1 MKRGAGAAGDC
12 LRDTARVPERELAP
26 EAPDLAA
33 EDADMPS
40 ADVDCKL
47 SSPVRATFLLG
58 GFIVRSEL
66 PEPLSLSLLL
76 REVGLHAASGL
87 LQTPVARRD
96 AADEGR
102 RETRL
107 QTESFQLL
115 KILLGGENVARKSP
129 LPQRYTATS
138 DNAKARELPIDP
150 VRLSGCEGRPQD
162 ARKDP
167 PFF

>member
-115 KILLGGENVARKSP
+115 KILWAARMLHERVRS
-129 LPQRYTATS
+129 LNDIQQRRTMPRHGSFRST
-138 DNAKARELPIDP
+138 
-150 VRLSGCEGRPQD
+150 Q
-162 ARKDP
+162 
-167 PFF
+167 

>member
-1 MKRGAGAAGDC
+1 MHGRWRGTCDDIVGAELAHGRREQDVFPMFDASILTQRLNNERGAGAAGDC

-26 EAPDLAA
+26 VAPDLAA

-87 LQTPVARRD
+87 LQTPVDRRD

-107 QTESFQLL
+107 QTESF
-115 KILLGGENVARKSP
+115 NS
-129 LPQRYTATS
+129 
-138 DNAKARELPIDP
+138 
-150 VRLSGCEGRPQD
+150 
-162 ARKDP
+162 
-167 PFF
+167 